1 MTPVYV
7 YEPIKTIHF
16 DFNVQQLEDY
26 LSPRNEI
33 ITVVRELIPRH
44 QIFDVYGD
52 IRECRVEMRYT
63 YRILNS
69 NETICFGSYISEQIF
84 YIKYVNEDY
93 TSSQIIHL
101 LNNSLFMTSQ
111 EFDNLIIK
119 HNLPKDCSLPDFVFE
134 EYVITD
140 LIQIL
145 QSEAT

>member
-69 NETICFGSYISEQIF
+69 NEKLTFLKEAHFDPLTMKLYKHGF
-84 YIKYVNEDY
+84 VIK
-93 TSSQIIHL
+93 
-101 LNNSLFMTSQ
+101 
-111 EFDNLIIK
+111 
-119 HNLPKDCSLPDFVFE
+119 
-134 EYVITD
+134 
-140 LIQIL
+140 
-145 QSEAT
+145 